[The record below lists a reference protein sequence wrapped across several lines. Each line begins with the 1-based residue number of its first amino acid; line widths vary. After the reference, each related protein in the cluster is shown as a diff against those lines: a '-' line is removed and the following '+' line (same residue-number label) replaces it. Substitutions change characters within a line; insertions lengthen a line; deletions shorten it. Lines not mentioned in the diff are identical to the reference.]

1 MFSRIQCSCCRTE
14 KPPFHLKHFKRFD
27 VKRWYC
33 EECYLKS
40 SSFARR
46 SPRIKP
52 VSGCLKS
59 TCFKPQHAFCAS
71 KRLAWVHHQ
80 HRFCASWRFEWV
92 HYWHCLLCIKRVCM
106 SSWLTLHFVH
116 HGGLSGFY
124 WHCLLCIK
132 RVWYG
137 LLYAGHLK
145 QTENTRNRPKQ
156 KQEATLDFY
165 QSTLKSFPTNHHK

>member
-92 HYWHCLLCIKRVCM
+92 LL
-106 SSWLTLHFVH
+106 T
-116 HGGLSGFY
+116 
-124 WHCLLCIK
+124 CLLCIK
-132 RVWYG
+132 RVWHG